1 MEPYYLKV
9 KNEFGFLVDYK
20 FIKDQNATFNKYIQ
34 RLSLSLDENY
44 QTNKNFYIVKY
55 RYIQYF
61 LIKQFSQIKKLPHD
75 LTIST
80 DFDPIRFESLST
92 KNYIF
97 NGNQNK
103 NSQFNGLMEHGAY
116 QGVINNNQLQYI
128 YIFKENDKQYANE
141 LFKALNG
148 IKYLT
153 FKGLQKLGLPSQT
166 QNNTTAIII
175 DNYNNVRT
183 ILDNKLPRK
192 DNYIIISIFPSK
204 EEKYYYELKNYC
216 LNKNIPLQTVHI
228 ETIADENKLKWSVSG
243 IGLQMFTKLG
253 GIPWI
258 VETENNNCLIVGI
271 GQSIERTEKS
281 ISRFFAY
288 SVLLEASGKFLKIVP
303 LADAKTK
310 DDFLKAVADNVNKI
324 LDENNKYQRIIFHV
338 PEKIKIETVKKIEEI
353 LKESRKKV
361 ELYILR
367 INDDSKYFGYD
378 LKNNSMIPYE
388 SSYIQLSENEYL
400 VWTEGLN
407 YHNPKPLKRYGNPL
421 YIQFFYTNQQNYDKI
436 LLLQDILNLSGANYR
451 GFNAKALPV
460 SLYYPKLISRFYKH
474 FKEIK
479 LDQISVETDKLWF
492 I

>member
-1 MEPYYLKV
+1 
-9 KNEFGFLVDYK
+9 
-20 FIKDQNATFNKYIQ
+20 
-34 RLSLSLDENY
+34 
-44 QTNKNFYIVKY
+44 
-55 RYIQYF
+55 
-61 LIKQFSQIKKLPHD
+61 
-75 LTIST
+75 
-80 DFDPIRFESLST
+80 
-92 KNYIF
+92 
-97 NGNQNK
+97 
-103 NSQFNGLMEHGAY
+103 
-116 QGVINNNQLQYI
+116 
-128 YIFKENDKQYANE
+128 
-141 LFKALNG
+141 
-148 IKYLT
+148 
-153 FKGLQKLGLPSQT
+153 
-166 QNNTTAIII
+166 
-175 DNYNNVRT
+175 
-183 ILDNKLPRK
+183 
-192 DNYIIISIFPSK
+192 
-204 EEKYYYELKNYC
+204 
-216 LNKNIPLQTVHI
+216 
-228 ETIADENKLKWSVSG
+228 
-243 IGLQMFTKLG
+243 MFTKLG

-258 VETENNNCLIVGI
+258 VETHNNSCLIVGI

-288 SVLLEASGKFLKIVP
+288 SVLLEASGKFLKIEP
-303 LADAKTK
+303 LADERTK

-421 YIQFFYTNQQNYDKI
+421 YIQFFYTNMQNYDKI